1 MEAKAAVAW
10 RAGGNEVAVTGE
22 TGSREYIQQEWL
34 VVKMKNM
41 PARQRSTYV
50 CISSQLF
57 TRLSSIANFFKKKI
71 GGRSLQIFFLK
82 KFVNVLEIKQGT

>member
-57 TRLSSIANFFKKKI
+57 TRLSSIANFFKKNLEGDPFKY
-71 GGRSLQIFFLK
+71 FF
-82 KFVNVLEIKQGT
+82 